1 MSRIPIRI
9 RLTLF
14 FAAAMAIV
22 LTAVGL
28 FVYPR
33 VASDLDRAF
42 DKDLRSRGQAL
53 SALVQRGGSVRT
65 TGQRG
70 HVRGARHT

>member
-1 MSRIPIRI
+1 MSRIPIRV

-14 FAAAMAIV
+14 FAVAMAIV

-28 FVYPR
+28 FVYTR

-42 DKDLRSRGQAL
+42 DKDLRSR
-53 SALVQRGGSVRT
+53 
-65 TGQRG
+65 
-70 HVRGARHT
+70 ARSLH

>member
-22 LTAVGL
+22 LAAIGV
-28 FVYPR
+28 FAYSR
-33 VASDLDRAF
+33 VASDLDRAI
-42 DKDLRSRGQAL
+42 DRDACARGDRL
-53 SALVQRGGSVRT
+53 
-65 TGQRG
+65 
-70 HVRGARHT
+70 